1 MIRVLHIVNIMNR
14 GGLETMIMNLYK
26 NIDRTKVQF
35 DFLTHSTQPGDYDN
49 EIKELGGNIY
59 SVVSRRQGI
68 LKNRRQLME
77 FFKKHPEYNIVHMH
91 VSSLSY
97 ITPLKIATMGNV
109 STRVIHSHSSKH
121 ERGSIHK
128 LLHMINQRKI
138 KKYATNYFA
147 CSNVAAKWLYGDRLY
162 NELDIHLI
170 NNSIDAQKFSFNEE
184 VRNIVRKK
192 LNIEDNFVIGH
203 VGRFT
208 DAKNHIFLIDIFKE
222 IHNIYPN
229 SVLML
234 VGRGEL
240 ENEIKNRVIKL
251 GLEDSVMFM
260 GVRSDIPELLQA
272 MDVFLFPSLYEGLP
286 VTLVEAQAAG
296 LRIIAS
302 DSITKEIDLTGLVQ
316 FVSLRQPAS
325 EWAKEVLNYLNGYER
340 KDTFDIIS
348 KAGYDVKTLTKELV
362 QFYLSKTYKLK
373 GFIKRI

>member
-14 GGLETMIMNLYK
+14 GGLETMIMNLYR
-26 NIDRTKVQF
+26 NIDRTKIQF

-296 LRIIAS
+296 LKCYVS
-302 DSITKEIDLTGLVQ
+302 DAVTQDVDITGLVQ
-316 FVSLRQPAS
+316 FISLQQSSKYWAS
-325 EWAKEVLNYLNGYER
+325 KIIAGQEGYIRLNTYE
-340 KDTFDIIS
+340 DVV
-348 KAGYDVKTLTKELV
+348 KAGYDVKTAAI
-362 QFYLSKTYKLK
+362 KLK
-373 GFIKRI
+373 EFYTNV